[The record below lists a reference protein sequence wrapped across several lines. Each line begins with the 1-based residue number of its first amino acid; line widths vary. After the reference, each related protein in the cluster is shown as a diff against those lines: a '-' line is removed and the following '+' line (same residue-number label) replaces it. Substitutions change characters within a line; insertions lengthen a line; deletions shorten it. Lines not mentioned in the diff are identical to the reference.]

1 MLLSLAACGG
11 EKAAP
16 TTAAPD
22 GYTVASDAKE
32 GFALAVPSEWTRIP
46 LSGNPATFDK
56 DANALRLANPKLASI
71 LNQAR
76 VLGQSGGKFMAV
88 STDGMSSVNLTSD
101 KAKEKTVEEIV
112 TASVAGLTSF
122 GATNINQEPA
132 TLAGRPAIRL
142 TFRLPVE
149 TDAGTVP
156 TDEIQHFLL
165 EDGKALILT
174 ISAAAPPVASAIAS
188 SLRVR

>member
-1 MLLSLAACGG
+1 MLLSLTACGG

-132 TLAGRPAIRL
+132 TLAGRPAIRVA
-142 TFRLPVE
+142 FRLPVE

-156 TDEIQHFLL
+156 TDEIQHYLL

>member
-1 MLLSLAACGG
+1 MLLSLTACGD

-132 TLAGRPAIRL
+132 TLAGRPAIRVA
-142 TFRLPVE
+142 FRLPVE
-149 TDAGTVP
+149 TDAGTIP
-156 TDEIQHFLL
+156 TDEIQHYLL

>member
-132 TLAGRPAIRL
+132 TLAGRPAIRVA
-142 TFRLPVE
+142 FRLPVE
-149 TDAGTVP
+149 TDAGTIP
-156 TDEIQHFLL
+156 TDEIQHYLL